1 MMSAARSSVL
11 LAFWLL
17 AGCAP
22 VPDRKPEKSPVRWI
36 VVEKQMGEVLPGGR
50 VGDGQVDPRA
60 RVLTMQPLYR
70 EDFQWEV
77 VVDPHDYFVE
87 VLEIS
92 PGLSANPGEIV
103 TAKVRVARARAG
115 EVYRLT
121 AIASRSDVRIV
132 GTPEQ
137 VVLANTPAFFRFT
150 SATIGVG
157 GISVGVDRIA
167 TGPPAVR

>member
-1 MMSAARSSVL
+1 MSAARCRVL
-11 LAFWLL
+11 IVALSIIS
-17 AGCAP
+17 GCVP

-36 VVEKQMGEVLPGGR
+36 VVEKQVGEVLPGGR

-70 EDFQWEV
+70 EDLQWEV

-92 PGLSANPGEIV
+92 PGVSANPGEII
-103 TAKVRVARARAG
+103 TAKVRVGRARAG

-132 GTPEQ
+132 GTAEQ

-167 TGPPAVR
+167 TGPPGMR